1 MNRFVNTTFLRAA
14 SKVEKLQNKMAGLL
28 RDNKGE
34 GFVDTALKILISVV
48 IGGLLLGG
56 LYMLFKDTVLPTLTQ
71 KITDMFDFKG

>member
-1 MNRFVNTTFLRAA
+1 MNRFVNITFLRAA
-14 SKVEKLQNKMAGLL
+14 SKVGDIKNKIDRLL

-56 LYMLFKDTVLPTLTQ
+56 LYILFKDTVLPTLTQ